1 MGWGGIA
8 WQSPPSGTG
17 DDQRREDERSGGG
30 GEVVGRGVG
39 GGRGDRADGW
49 IKEGDLEWRD

>member
-8 WQSPPSGTG
+8 WQSPPSGSG
-17 DDQRREDERSGGG
+17 DDQRKEGEKCV

-39 GGRGDRADGW
+39 GGRGDLADGW
-49 IKEGDLEWRD
+49 IKEGDLEWRG

>member
-1 MGWGGIA
+1 MMGWGGIA
-8 WQSPPSGTG
+8 WQSQPSGSG
-17 DDQRREDERSGGG
+17 DDQRKEGEKSG

-39 GGRGDRADGW
+39 GERGDRADGW

>member
-8 WQSPPSGTG
+8 WQSQPSGSG
-17 DDQRREDERSGGG
+17 DDQRKEGEKSV

-39 GGRGDRADGW
+39 GGRGDLADGW
-49 IKEGDLEWRD
+49 IKEGDLEWRG

>member
-8 WQSPPSGTG
+8 WQSPPSGSG
-17 DDQRREDERSGGG
+17 DDQRKEGEKSV